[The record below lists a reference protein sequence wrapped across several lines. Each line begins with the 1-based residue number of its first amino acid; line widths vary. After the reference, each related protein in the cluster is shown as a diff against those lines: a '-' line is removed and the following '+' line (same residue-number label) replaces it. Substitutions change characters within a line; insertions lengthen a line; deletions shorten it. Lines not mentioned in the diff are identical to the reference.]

1 MSFQEWDKNEMVG
14 NEGKELLTLEMLPG
28 LANPLAGAGLGL
40 ALFILILFVT
50 GSVTLVVLL
59 PAGGPI
65 NELGLLVFLATG
77 PPKPPAAPIVLV
89 LFAGTFV

>member
-1 MSFQEWDKNEMVG
+1 MLAFFLSISFHEWDGDGRVS

-28 LANPLAGAGLGL
+28 LASPLAGAGLGL

-59 PAGGPI
+59 PAGGP
-65 NELGLLVFLATG
+65 GQH
-77 PPKPPAAPIVLV
+77 
-89 LFAGTFV
+89 